1 MASTIHQQHH
11 TLWRPTKYNKAWTGI
26 TGTWH
31 PQITGQQCIWPYLHL
46 PGNQVNTHSV
56 WIPSK
61 FNPAQGNPRRK
72 WCRLA
77 SPFSWKCLQKLSQNR
92 GDTERPSEK
101 VRKIYAP
108 PNPPQLHPPQ
118 PITKHSEEKGHAT
131 YIINSTKPRKK
142 IRRPNRTLTFKLP
155 TWVQMHNG
163 HGIDGIYPFS
173 ITTK

>member
-1 MASTIHQQHH
+1 MCGYPVNSTR
-11 TLWRPTKYNKAWTGI
+11 LKAIRAGNDV
-26 TGTWH
+26 G
-31 PQITGQQCIWPYLHL
+31 WPLLSVENVYKNYPKTEETPKGHL
-46 PGNQVNTHSV
+46 
-56 WIPSK
+56 K
-61 FNPAQGNPRRK
+61 
-72 WCRLA
+72 
-77 SPFSWKCLQKLSQNR
+77 
-92 GDTERPSEK
+92 K

>member
-26 TGTWH
+26 TGTRH
-31 PQITGQQCIWPYLHL
+31 TQITGQQCIWPYLHL

-61 FNPAQGNPRRK
+61 LNPAQGNPRRK

-101 VRKIYAP
+101 SQKNIR
-108 PNPPQLHPPQ
+108 
-118 PITKHSEEKGHAT
+118 
-131 YIINSTKPRKK
+131 STKPTATTPPTTDNKTLRGKRARNVYYKFYEAKK
-142 IRRPNRTLTFKLP
+142 KTYVDQTGRLP
-155 TWVQMHNG
+155 LNYQRGYKYIMVMA
-163 HGIDGIYPFS
+163 
-173 ITTK
+173 